1 MTDANNTELT
11 LTLDVTLSVSK
22 KNTSKKT
29 QRGLAPVNAVMQF
42 QDVHYWH

>member
-1 MTDANNTELT
+1 MIDANNTELT
-11 LTLDVTLSVSK
+11 ITLDVIVSLSK

-29 QRGLAPVNAVMQF
+29 ERGLAPVNAVMQF